1 MEDIMM
7 NKLGWWNVKFDLT
20 LDGEEVRWEDLD
32 ECTQEHIAEMIKEG
46 YNSGEIVIE
55 EYNDDEK

>member
-20 LDGEEVRWEDLD
+20 LDGEGVRWEDLD